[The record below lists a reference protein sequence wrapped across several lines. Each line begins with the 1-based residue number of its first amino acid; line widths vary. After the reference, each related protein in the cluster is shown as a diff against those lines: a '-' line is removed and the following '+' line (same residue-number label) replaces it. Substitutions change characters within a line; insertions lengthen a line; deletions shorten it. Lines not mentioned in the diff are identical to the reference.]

1 VSRRVD
7 PRIRDRNKAAVAR
20 HAADTV
26 VFQTALHAAAAAM
39 EPVMDALLTL
49 NLFSLS
55 LPAALLGAAV
65 FGGLIALPLLRPG
78 PPAQ

>member
-1 VSRRVD
+1 
-7 PRIRDRNKAAVAR
+7 
-20 HAADTV
+20 
-26 VFQTALHAAAAAM
+26 
-39 EPVMDALLTL
+39 MDALLTL